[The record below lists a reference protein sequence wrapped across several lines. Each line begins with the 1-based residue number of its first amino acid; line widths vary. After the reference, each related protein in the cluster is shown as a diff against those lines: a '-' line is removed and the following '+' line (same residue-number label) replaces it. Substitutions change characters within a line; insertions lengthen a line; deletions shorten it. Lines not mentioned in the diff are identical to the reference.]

1 MSKCVTVTLLVL
13 AVPTAIAVGEGGPK
27 PAPPNVAVRL
37 SFSAEEYDPSAAS
50 PSQAAV
56 RCVVRNDT
64 AEAVE
69 VPVGYDGERVRVQSG
84 QLTLYRRMKG
94 EGDVKLVRV
103 EPGKEVVVFELPLD
117 QVLGGARGPAD
128 PWRWDWPRR
137 PEPPRSPVHKY
148 RQPGFV
154 DRATFSATLKVSTGA
169 VTSDPVV
176 LKIKPANP

>member
-1 MSKCVTVTLLVL
+1 MRTWITVTLLVL
-13 AVPTAIAVGEGGPK
+13 AAPTAIALGGGGPK

-37 SFSAEEYDPSAAS
+37 SFSVEEYDPSAAS
-50 PSQAAV
+50 RAV
-56 RCVVRNDT
+56 MRCVARNDT
-64 AEAVE
+64 AEAIE
-69 VPVGYDGERVRVQSG
+69 VPVGYDGERIRIQSG
-84 QLTLYRRMKG
+84 QLTLYKTKMKG

-103 EPGKEVVVFELPLD
+103 EPGKEQVAFELPLD
-117 QVLGGARGPAD
+117 QVLGGAKGPAA

-154 DRATFSATLKVSTGA
+154 DQAAFSAKLTVGTQT

-176 LKIKPANP
+176 LKVKP